1 MLKMDINDRNVYIV
15 NFIDSDSNDELLSL
29 LFSISFCS

>member
-15 NFIDSDSNDELLSL
+15 NFIDSDLNDELFKLVIFNKL
-29 LFSISFCS
+29 L